1 MSKSLSSLRA
11 RRTSPTLSEV
21 ESKLTEETIDR
32 IAGDQEQLIE
42 LAQVRTDG
50 GTQPRVSMDEE
61 TLTAYV
67 ERMILNS
74 TGSIVDPEG
83 VTWPPLEVFEDEHQQ
98 LWLAD
103 GFHRYMSAQKAGLTR
118 FQARLHRGAQRDA
131 ILFSMGVN
139 ATHGKRRTNADKRR
153 AVTIALQDS
162 EWGSFANAR
171 IAKLCKVSSSF
182 VDKLRLE
189 LEQEETIPFREVLFT
204 EDDREIE
211 RHPPQRQ
218 TSASSYPSP
227 PPSPMQAPAPSS
239 AALSTSLEELR
250 AAAPAKFTPASW
262 LKLSKFKGVDGAV
275 LFAQD
280 ERELDLFLAQA
291 HLLFPKNKSAM
302 VLLPI
307 ARRSSWLWRGP
318 AALDALITR
327 HGFEQPDLI
336 TIKSH
341 ARTYLVWARHRAYP
355 DDVLH
360 NKEALFSHG
369 EDVLIVGTSL
379 GGWS

>member
-11 RRTSPTLSEV
+11 RRSSSTSSEV
-21 ESKLTEETIDR
+21 GSKLTDETIDR

-67 ERMILNS
+67 ERMILSS

-83 VTWPPLEVFEDEHQQ
+83 GTWPPLEVFEDEHQQ

-153 AVTIALQDS
+153 AVTIALQDD

-189 LEQEETIPFREVLFT
+189 LEQEETIPFRDVLFT

-211 RHPPQRQ
+211 RHPHQLQTRAPSHPQQRAEL
-218 TSASSYPSP
+218 T
-227 PPSPMQAPAPSS
+227 QAPASS
-239 AALSTSLEELR
+239 VAALPASPDEHSIT
-250 AAAPAKFTPASW
+250 APAKFTSVTW

-280 ERELDLFLAQA
+280 ERELDLFLAQV
-291 HLLFPKNKSAM
+291 HLLFPKNTSAL

-318 AALDALITR
+318 ASLDALVTR

-355 DDVLH
+355 DDVLP
-360 NKEALFSHG
+360 NKDALFSHG
-369 EDVLIVGTSL
+369 EEVLIVGTSL